1 MKAKGFILLSAILMI
16 TMCLAVTASAEIVG
30 RTADG
35 YIHRYTADNGQEIY
49 FVSIEKEPPVR
60 YEDVNFDGH
69 PDLVMVTALGA
80 SNAYYEFYLW
90 NGSEYEYAEH
100 WIDDIINYE
109 LVDGQYLVS
118 RSNDGNAGTLFHA
131 EICVWDGNVLKSIRT
146 IVSEEET
153 SIVWEGRIGTQTTN
167 LDRLH
172 VTVWEADSL
181 VGEATVL
188 WEKTYEPFPE
198 NQAALDEM
206 EAHLWDGLRR

>member
-1 MKAKGFILLSAILMI
+1 M
-16 TMCLAVTASAEIVG
+16 
-30 RTADG
+30 
-35 YIHRYTADNGQEIY
+35 
-49 FVSIEKEPPVR
+49 EKEPPVR

-206 EAHLWDGLRR
+206 EAHLWDGLRK